1 MALSISMRATAGPL
15 SSLHAGV
22 HRALARLHPTRL
34 HSPHFARITTA
45 RYGSSV
51 NDPSTSSSKSDFYDG
66 GLSLTRLDSVVDRA
80 AKRKAS
86 VKAKVVARAPP
97 VDIRSFPFAE
107 KEFSALNLSRR
118 VLQRLKQ
125 ERVELPTDVQVAAI
139 PTILDGHDAAL
150 QSYTGSGKTLAY
162 LLPILS
168 RVGPLRELSEGGK
181 AITDETINRGGI
193 EAVIVVPSRELAMQI
208 VREAERIL
216 GSEYKKVVQQL
227 IGGANQSRQEE
238 ALKKNKPCIVVGT
251 PGRISEISKAGK
263 LHTHGCRFLVLDEAD
278 QLLSIKF
285 RSDMRRILEH
295 VGQRRSV
302 STAMPNSFETPSV
315 SESSTA
321 TQTSEEAPAK
331 PAKKRVERQTLLV
344 SATMPQAVLR
354 AAAVWGHR
362 PLLVRAQS
370 IIRVE
375 DFRVEPS
382 SIDSETKESTVSP
395 DLQGAKE
402 SLPPNLEHFYVV
414 ASLRHHVDILRKSIH
429 ALEARS
435 VIVFLNHSRRLKD
448 VQFKLEA
455 RGLTAGALHG
465 ELSKMERSNI
475 LNSFRNGKLRVLVT
489 SEVGARG
496 LDIPTCDL
504 VVNLELPT
512 DGSHYAHRGGR
523 TGRLGRK
530 GTVISVCE
538 AREEFVLSKFERQL
552 DISITRQ
559 EIVNGQ
565 IVKYAKLANPTS
577 NPSRR
582 SPELAAP

>member
-1 MALSISMRATAGPL
+1 MALSISMRASAGP
-15 SSLHAGV
+15 SLCV
-22 HRALARLHPTRL
+22 HRALAHRLC
-34 HSPHFARITTA
+34 SPHFTCL
-45 RYGSSV
+45 
-51 NDPSTSSSKSDFYDG
+51 STVRFASSSKSELHDDR
-66 GLSLTRLDSVVDRA
+66 LSLTMPDSAVERA
-80 AKRKAS
+80 ARHKAS
-86 VKAKVVARAPP
+86 GGKAKVVAARATP

-118 VLQRLKQ
+118 VLQRVKQ
-125 ERVELPTDVQVAAI
+125 ERLELPTDVQVAAI

-162 LLPILS
+162 LLPVLS
-168 RVGPLRELSEGGK
+168 RVGPLRELTEGEK
-181 AITDETINRGGI
+181 AVTEATINRGGV
-193 EAVIVVPSRELAMQI
+193 EALIVVPSRELAMQI

-216 GSEYKKVVQQL
+216 GPDNRKVVQQL

-295 VGQRRSV
+295 VGQRR
-302 STAMPNSFETPSV
+302 NSAIAKLNGSETLLV
-315 SESSTA
+315 SESARITEKS
-321 TQTSEEAPAK
+321 SVSPLK
-331 PAKKRVERQTLLV
+331 RRVERQTVLV
-344 SATMPQAVLR
+344 SATMPAAVLR
-354 AAAVWGHR
+354 AAAIWGHR
-362 PLLVRAQS
+362 PLLIRAQS
-370 IIRVE
+370 IIQIE
-375 DFRVEPS
+375 DFRSESPS
-382 SIDSETKESTVSP
+382 LDRESENSPNASP
-395 DLQGAKE
+395 DLQGARE
-402 SLPPNLEHFYVV
+402 SMPPNLEHIYVV
-414 ASLRHHVDILRKSIH
+414 APLRHHVDILRKSIH

-455 RGLTAGALHG
+455 RGLTAGSLHG
-465 ELSKMERSNI
+465 ELNKMERANI
-475 LNSFRNGKLRVLVT
+475 LNSFRNGKLRILVT

-496 LDIPTCDL
+496 LDIPSCDL

-512 DGSHYAHRGGR
+512 DESHYAHRGGR

-552 DISITRQ
+552 DISIVRN
-559 EIVNGQ
+559 EVLDGK
-565 IVKYAKLANPTS
+565 IVKYAKLANPSLNS
-577 NPSRR
+577 NRSVRR
-582 SPELAAP
+582 SPELATP